1 MTTTPPST
9 DPAARLARIRAEI
22 DALDTSLV
30 QMLSSRAALSRE
42 VGQIKADSR
51 EAIFKPFREK
61 EVLDRLAGLGNGSL
75 PEEHLRAIYRE
86 ILSSSRRLQ
95 RPQKVAFLGPV
106 GTFSH
111 FAGLEYL
118 GQSLEYE
125 PKRDFKAIFSAV
137 ASREA
142 DLGVVPLENSLH
154 GSVGQ
159 SLDLFLRF
167 EVFIQA
173 EIYCK
178 ISNSLLSRERDLSSI
193 TVVYSH
199 AQPLAQCA
207 EWLRTNLAHARLEP
221 TASTAAAAQR
231 AASESGAAA
240 VGHRRLAPMHDLN
253 ILAGAIEDLQD
264 NWTRFLII
272 GPTPPQ
278 EGNRDKTSIL
288 FTLPDTPGALVN
300 ILRRLAMEGINMK
313 KLESRPLRSEK
324 WKYVF
329 FADVECD
336 LNLDQYRDLLA
347 GLKNQCH
354 TLRVL
359 GSYPA
364 GPYLEMGE

>member
-1 MTTTPPST
+1 MTSTTNNET
-9 DPAARLARIRAEI
+9 RLAKIRVAI
-22 DALDTSLV
+22 DALDASLV
-30 QMLSSRAALSRE
+30 ELLSSRAKLSRE
-42 VGQIKADSR
+42 VGRIKADSR

-61 EVLDRLAGLGNGSL
+61 EVLDRLVSLADGTL

-95 RPQKVAFLGPV
+95 RPQKVAFLGPE

-111 FAGLEYL
+111 FAGMEYL
-118 GQSLEYE
+118 GHSLDYE
-125 PKRDFKAIFSAV
+125 PKKDFKAIFSAV
-137 ASREA
+137 AAREA

-159 SLDLFLRF
+159 SLDLFLKY
-167 EVFIQA
+167 EVFVQA

-178 ISNSLLSRERDLSSI
+178 ISNNLLSREQNLSDI
-193 TVVYSH
+193 QVVYSH

-207 EWLRTNLAHARLEP
+207 EWLRNNLGHARMEP
-221 TASTAAAAQR
+221 VESTAAAAQR
-231 AASESGAAA
+231 AAGEPGAAA
-240 VGHRRLAPMHDLN
+240 VGHSRLAPMHNLN

-272 GPTPPQ
+272 GPTPPK

-300 ILRRLAMEGINMK
+300 ILQVLAREGINMK

-336 LNLDQYRDLLA
+336 LTRDQYRDLLTT
-347 GLKNQCH
+347 LKNKCH